1 MMKQSHN
8 INAVKPKIENPVES
22 MREKSI
28 LIIDDEEIIQNILTE
43 VLGLMG
49 FNTISAGS
57 GVEGIDIFKKNKDKI
72 ELILLDM
79 FMPGKSGLDTSR
91 ELSSVDPNIK
101 IIFMSGFPDEDGLL
115 NVENQD
121 QNSFLKKPFSI
132 EELSLK
138 VQKMIS

>member
-1 MMKQSHN
+1 MKQLHN
-8 INAVKPKIENPVES
+8 INDVKPKIENPVES

-101 IIFMSGFPDEDGLL
+101 IIFMSGFPDEDGLS
-115 NVENQD
+115 NEENQD